1 MAKLALKGGKPVIDR
16 PLGSPWPIFDEREE
30 KALLDV
36 LRSGNWWRGG
46 ASPEESKVS
55 QFEDK
60 FARYCQAKYGVAVT
74 NGTQALECAL
84 KAAGV
89 EAGDEVIVP
98 ALTFVA
104 TATSAALV
112 NAIPIIVDVD
122 PQTYN
127 ISPEAIEAAI
137 NDKTRAIIPVHNGGF
152 PCDMDRIMEIAE
164 KHDLVVIEDC
174 AHAHGSE
181 YKGRRCGSLGHMS
194 AFSFQQGKVMTC
206 GEGGIVLT
214 SDEELAE
221 RAYSFMHIGRI
232 PGRPFYEF
240 HRIASNL
247 RMTEWQ
253 GAVLLCQLERFDEQV
268 ERRERNARYLAEG
281 LKEIPGLEPL
291 VDLEMWGEGRF
302 CTRWSFYYWNFKY
315 KKEEFEGI
323 PRDKFIEAARS
334 EGVPVNVGAHGA
346 PIYQNP
352 LFQRMNFG
360 RTGCPI
366 KCPLYGKEIDYS
378 KLYCP
383 EAERIFREE
392 ALSLPHQVFLGE
404 REDMDLILEAL
415 RKVRENV
422 DELREG

>member
-1 MAKLALKGGKPVIDR
+1 MLM
-16 PLGSPWPIFDEREE
+16 E
-30 KALLDV
+30 V
-36 LRSGNWWRGG
+36 LRSRNWWRGG

-104 TATSAALV
+104 TATSVALV
-112 NAIPIIVDVD
+112 NAVPIIVDVD
-122 PQTYN
+122 PLTYN
-127 ISPEAIEAAI
+127 ISLEAIEAAI
-137 NDKTRAIIPVHNGGF
+137 TDKTRAIIPVHNGGF
-152 PCDMDRIMEIAE
+152 PCDMDGIMEMAG

-181 YKGRRCGSLGHMS
+181 YKGRRCGSIGHLS

-214 SDEELAE
+214 SDDELAE
-221 RAYSFMHIGRI
+221 KAYSFMHIGRI

-240 HRIASNL
+240 HRVASNL

-253 GAVLLCQLERFDEQV
+253 GAVLLCQLERLDEQV
-268 ERRERNARYLAEG
+268 ERREQNARYLAEG
-281 LKEIPGLEPL
+281 LREIPGVEPL
-291 VDLEMWGEGRF
+291 VDFDMWGEGKF
-302 CTRWSFYYWNFKY
+302 CTRWSFYYWNFRY
-315 KKEEFEGI
+315 KQEEFDGI
-323 PRDKFIEAARS
+323 PRDRFIEAVRA
-334 EGVPVNVGAHGA
+334 EGVPIGIGAHGE
-346 PIYQNP
+346 PIYHNP
-352 LFQRMNFG
+352 LFQKMNFG

-366 KCPLYGKEIDYS
+366 KCPLYGREMDYS
-378 KLYCP
+378 KVYCP
-383 EAERIFREE
+383 EAERIYKEE
-392 ALSLPHQVFLGE
+392 ALSIPHAIFLGD
-404 REDMDLILEAL
+404 REDMDLILEAI
-415 RKVRENV
+415 RKVRDNV
-422 DELREG
+422 DELR